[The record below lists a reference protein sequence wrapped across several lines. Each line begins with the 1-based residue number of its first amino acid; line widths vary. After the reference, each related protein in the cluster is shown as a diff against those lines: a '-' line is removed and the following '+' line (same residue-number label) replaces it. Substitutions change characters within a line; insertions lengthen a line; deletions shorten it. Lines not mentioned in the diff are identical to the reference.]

1 MYSRIEAG
9 LAVFL
14 SFMWIGCVTN
24 FYLTFI
30 YFYEVSLVFSSFSFF
45 QNHVYIYENK
55 KKSEMTKQTNK
66 KKLIQVLTS
75 FIKHSAFV

>member
-9 LAVFL
+9 LALFL
-14 SFMWIGCVTN
+14 SFMWISCVTN

-45 QNHVYIYENK
+45 QNHVYIYEK
-55 KKSEMTKQTNK
+55 KKKIRNDQTTTTKKTNSS
-66 KKLIQVLTS
+66 IDQ
-75 FIKHSAFV
+75 FY